1 MSITITTQ
9 GVRVFDTLYPF
20 GTVLLTVNGL
30 GTKVSVLHTY
40 TLQHL
45 VGEFVPFGSVINE
58 STGLGYASLAE
69 LQTAFNA
76 NSGNPII
83 SGNG

>member
-1 MSITITTQ
+1 MNITITPQ
-9 GVRVFDTLYPF
+9 GVRIWDTLYPF

-58 STGLGYASLAE
+58 STGLGYATLAE
-69 LQTAFNA
+69 LQTAFT
-76 NSGNPII
+76 SQTGNPII